1 MLTKRLLTAI
11 IAIPLL
17 IASIYLGS
25 KFVFMFIVMLCVG
38 FALYEFYKMNIP
50 NHKFIKVIAILAGLA
65 VVYFV
70 YYYQDNFTFG
80 NTNYSHFS
88 LDDKK
93 SCKETIELYEK
104 VCNIESTQDKELK
117 NICKELLKELKNIC

>member
-1 MLTKRLLTAI
+1 MEEKIENKNTI
-11 IAIPLL
+11 
-17 IASIYLGS
+17 SNNYSLGND
-25 KFVFMFIVMLCVG
+25 ILRG
-38 FALYEFYKMNIP
+38 ALN
-50 NHKFIKVIAILAGLA
+50 G
-65 VVYFV
+65 
-70 YYYQDNFTFG
+70 FTFG
-80 NTNYSHFS
+80 NTNYSYFS